1 MMRRTMDKKLFIPT
15 RLDDDGVDILIDL
28 IKKIDIGTLSQ
39 RQYMQEVDKI
49 YKQIME
55 DRND

>member
-1 MMRRTMDKKLFIPT
+1 MMRQIVVKTLFIPPS
-15 RLDDDGVDILIDL
+15 LNDDEVDILIDL
-28 IKKIDIGTLSQ
+28 IKKIDVGTLSQ

>member
-1 MMRRTMDKKLFIPT
+1 MMRRIVVKRLFIPPS
-15 RLDDDGVDILIDL
+15 LNDDEVDILIDL

-55 DRND
+55 DRDG

>member
-1 MMRRTMDKKLFIPT
+1 MRQIVVKTLFIPPS
-15 RLDDDGVDILIDL
+15 LNDDEVDILIDL

>member
-1 MMRRTMDKKLFIPT
+1 MMRQIVVKTLFIPPS
-15 RLDDDGVDILIDL
+15 LNDDEVDILIDL
-28 IKKIDIGTLSQ
+28 IKKIDVGTLSQ

-55 DRND
+55 DKND

>member
-1 MMRRTMDKKLFIPT
+1 MMRQIVVKTLFIPPS
-15 RLDDDGVDILIDL
+15 LNDDEVDILIDL